1 MDVSETL
8 EIFRQYENRNSACL
22 YPTEADG
29 LVGGRRLSNLETI
42 HETKTGDDGTM
53 TLHLSSD
60 SEPEPLPRT
69 HNNPPEPIAPRM
81 DLSPE
86 QWSEWMAHVYA
97 GLIARRAE
105 LQPTYDRF
113 FANFP
118 TDAEGLKLWDDEI
131 QGRAG
136 DLRNRYRDLVKQAE
150 ALHAVEKAPILAAS
164 RAVDG
169 YKTAFVQPLSAIIAL
184 IQRRQTEYATHVEAL
199 RRKDAEEAARKAQE
213 EADRIAREAMA
224 RQTPQALDAA
234 AKAEERAE
242 ELTAQAA
249 APAADL
255 TRTHGALGS
264 VTSLRTTWK
273 FDAGQSDLAALVAA
287 VAAGQAPMDY
297 LTFNANRINYA
308 VRSEKVRKVPG
319 LAIIEEKVAR

>member
-1 MDVSETL
+1 V
-8 EIFRQYENRNSACL
+8 
-22 YPTEADG
+22 
-29 LVGGRRLSNLETI
+29 
-42 HETKTGDDGTM
+42 

-60 SEPEPLPRT
+60 PDPEAPPRT

-105 LQPTYDRF
+105 LQPMCDRF

-136 DLRNRYRDLVKQAE
+136 DLRNRYRDLVKQAD

-169 YKTAFVQPLSAIIAL
+169 YKTAFVAPLTGIIAL
-184 IQRRQTEYATHVEAL
+184 IQRRQTEYATHVEAIA
-199 RRKDAEEAARKAQE
+199 REALLNARQAAQE
-213 EADRIAREAMA
+213 EADRLAVEAVTTQA
-224 RQTPQALDAA
+224 PQALDAA
-234 AKAEERAE
+234 AKAEEKAN

-264 VTSLRTTWK
+264 VTSLRTAWK
-273 FDAGQSDLAALVAA
+273 FSPGDSDLATLVAA
-287 VAAGQAPMDY
+287 VAAGKAPLDY
-297 LTFNANRINYA
+297 LTFNTTRINFA
-308 VRSEKVRKVPG
+308 VKSEKVRTAPG

>member
-1 MDVSETL
+1 
-8 EIFRQYENRNSACL
+8 
-22 YPTEADG
+22 
-29 LVGGRRLSNLETI
+29 
-42 HETKTGDDGTM
+42 M
-53 TLHLSSD
+53 TLHLSS
-60 SEPEPLPRT
+60 EPEPEAPPRT

-105 LQPTYDRF
+105 LQPMYDRF

-118 TDAEGLKLWDDEI
+118 TDADGLKLWDDEI

-136 DLRNRYRDLVKQAE
+136 DLRNRYRDLVKQAD

-169 YKTAFVQPLSAIIAL
+169 YKTAFVAPLTGIIAL
-184 IQRRQTEYATHVEAL
+184 IQRRQTEYATHVEAV
-199 RRKDAEEAARKAQE
+199 RRRDAEEAARKAQE
-213 EADRIAREAMA
+213 EADRIAAEAMA

-234 AKAEERAE
+234 AKAEEKAK
-242 ELTAQAA
+242 ELNAQAA
-249 APAADL
+249 AQAADL

-273 FDAGQSDLAALVAA
+273 FSPEQSDLATLVAA
-287 VAAGQAPMDY
+287 VAAGKAPLYY
-297 LTFNANRINYA
+297 LTFNTTRINIA
-308 VRSEKVRKVPG
+308 VKSEKVRTAPG